1 MNSEDQDCKWT
12 FLDFESAD
20 EGQPVQSWFNS
31 LPEDHRDEVKDRLGF
46 LQVTPRS
53 LWDEP
58 FFDPLV
64 GEGGEISEIRFDPI
78 KCIRGK
84 FYYRIYGF
92 FGLEEEE
99 SYKFLHATNKKRRND
114 KDGKAIAKRRL
125 RQLQN
130 GEAKLH
136 QFNMDPDQSHG
147 LSLSHRTLATELRF
161 KFAL

>member
-58 FFDPLV
+58 FFDPLLA
-64 GEGGEISEIRFDPI
+64 R
-78 KCIRGK
+78 
-84 FYYRIYGF
+84 
-92 FGLEEEE
+92 EEK
-99 SYKFLHATNKKRRND
+99 SHKFLHATNKKRRND

-136 QFNMDPDQSHG
+136 QFNMDPEGPSEETG
-147 LSLSHRTLATELRF
+147 EKSRVTG
-161 KFAL
+161 

>member
-99 SYKFLHATNKKRRND
+99 SYKFLHATNKN
-114 KDGKAIAKRRL
+114 
-125 RQLQN
+125 N
-130 GEAKLH
+130 NFH
-136 QFNMDPDQSHG
+136 
-147 LSLSHRTLATELRF
+147 TEKTCGCF
-161 KFAL
+161 

>member
-58 FFDPLV
+58 FLYLWPD
-64 GEGGEISEIRFDPI
+64 
-78 KCIRGK
+78 
-84 FYYRIYGF
+84 
-92 FGLEEEE
+92 
-99 SYKFLHATNKKRRND
+99 LHLK
-114 KDGKAIAKRRL
+114 IIHYSLAKMTR
-125 RQLQN
+125 
-130 GEAKLH
+130 
-136 QFNMDPDQSHG
+136 P
-147 LSLSHRTLATELRF
+147 
-161 KFAL
+161 

>member
-64 GEGGEISEIRFDPI
+64 GEGGEISEIDR
-78 KCIRGK
+78 KSTC
-84 FYYRIYGF
+84 
-92 FGLEEEE
+92 LN
-99 SYKFLHATNKKRRND
+99 S
-114 KDGKAIAKRRL
+114 
-125 RQLQN
+125 
-130 GEAKLH
+130 
-136 QFNMDPDQSHG
+136 SHG
-147 LSLSHRTLATELRF
+147 YISYAVFCLKKKKQKSHISVQ
-161 KFAL
+161 